1 MATLTTMPKW
11 FELQPCDESFL
22 STAPM
27 INRFSVELPVSSK
40 TAWLE
45 MTQAGALSW
54 CTFIT
59 GSRYLTPQP
68 LGVGAVRE
76 LSMMPSSIKAKEHYF
91 LWDETPN
98 AHYRNT
104 FYVSELTAPG
114 LRRFAEDVLVEQLS
128 AGSRLTWTFAIE
140 PKPGFRAPL
149 RFGSAIITNALR
161 RTVKETKTYFDGLSA
176 RSHN

>member
-1 MATLTTMPKW
+1 MASLTTMPKW
-11 FELQPCDESFL
+11 FELQPCNETFL
-22 STAPM
+22 TTAPM
-27 INRFSVELPVSSK
+27 INQFSVELPVSSK

-98 AHYRNT
+98 RRYRNT
-104 FYVSELTAPG
+104 FYVTAFTVPG
-114 LRRFAEDVLVEQLS
+114 LHIFAEDVLIEQLA
-128 AGSRLTWTFAIE
+128 AGCRLTWTFAID
-140 PKPGFRAPL
+140 PKPRLHAPL
-149 RFGSAIITNALR
+149 KFGSTIITNALR
-161 RTVKETKTYFDGLSA
+161 RNVNDTKTYFDGLST
-176 RSHN
+176 RSHS

>member
-1 MATLTTMPKW
+1 MPKW
-11 FELQPCDESFL
+11 FELLPCDESFL

-27 INRFSVELPVSSK
+27 INRFSVELPVSSE
-40 TAWLE
+40 TAWIE

-68 LGVGAVRE
+68 FGVGAVRE
-76 LSMMPSSIKAKEHYF
+76 LSMMPSSVKAKEYYF

-98 AHYRNT
+98 IRYRNT
-104 FYVSELTAPG
+104 FYVSAFTAPG
-114 LRRFAEDVLVEQLS
+114 LRRFAEDVLIEQRV
-128 AGSRLTWTFAIE
+128 AGCRLTWTFAIE
-140 PKPGFRAPL
+140 PKPRFRAPI

-161 RTVKETKTYFDGLSA
+161 RTVNETKTYFDELSA
-176 RSHN
+176 RSRN